1 MKQIV
6 HIFRKDVR
14 RHWLEILLSL
24 ATVAAFVWLE
34 PRQWLPRDTLE
45 TRILEIVANSV
56 EVVLVVSWGLLT
68 ARVVQGENL
77 VGDRQFW
84 VTRPYEWKKLL
95 LAKLLF
101 VIVFINAPLLVAQ
114 EVLLQRAGFGLT
126 GSATWALIGMQIGV
140 LAICILPIT
149 ALATVTSGIGQ
160 LLMALLAIAAYIAAA
175 VGIASYVPSEGFSS
189 GSDAVQEGLF
199 VGVCLLAV
207 IWQYA
212 RRATTKTRVL
222 LGAGAA
228 SILIVVVATPY
239 RTLVARQYPPVSSVQ
254 TPIML
259 ALELAKPALRDG
271 PPDKEES
278 VNIRFPLIVSG
289 IAQNSLVGL
298 DGTMVAI
305 DSRDGLHWN
314 SGWKA
319 KSSLLFP
326 DDRRLQL
333 DFEMPKAF
341 FETVRA
347 TPVKV
352 SISLAVKVFR
362 DNEKK
367 RTTATEAEFAV
378 PGVGQCAIQD
388 ALSNSLLCRFAIESP
403 RLVVME
409 TSSSEIRCRGLE
421 DQPVPPGR
429 VARGWDGKTD
439 AGPISPIGTF
449 GLSLWEWHD
458 LPDSKA
464 TPRICPGTVLLFDRP
479 ELVRAVGVKVDIPGV
494 ILADYKLDNTPT
506 FTFRPTR

>member
-1 MKQIV
+1 MQIV

-24 ATVAAFVWLE
+24 ATVTAFVLLE
-34 PRQWLPRDTLE
+34 PRQWLPRDTMG

-56 EVVLVVSWGLLT
+56 EVVLVVSWALLT

-95 LAKLLF
+95 LAKFLF
-101 VIVFINAPLLVAQ
+101 VIVFINVPLLVAQ
-114 EVLLQRAGFGLT
+114 KILLHRAGFELT
-126 GSATWALIGMQIGV
+126 GAATWALLGMQVGV

-175 VGIASYVPSEGFSS
+175 AGIASYVPSEGFSS
-189 GSDAVQEGLF
+189 GSDAMQEGLF

-212 RRATTKTRVL
+212 RRATTKMRLL
-222 LGAGAA
+222 LGAGAV

-239 RTLVARQYPPVSSVQ
+239 RTLVARQYPLVGSGR
-254 TPIML
+254 TPITL
-259 ALELAKPALRDG
+259 ALEPAKPGLRDG
-271 PPDKEES
+271 PPDKGKS

-289 IAQNSLVGL
+289 IAQNSLVGV
-298 DGTMVAI
+298 DGMMVAI

-314 SGWKA
+314 SGWKTR
-319 KSSLLFP
+319 SGLLFP

-333 DFEMPKAF
+333 DFEIPTAF
-341 FETVRA
+341 FEKVKA
-347 TPVKV
+347 TPVNV

-367 RTTATEAEFAV
+367 RTIATEAEFAV
-378 PGVGQCAIQD
+378 PGVGRCAIQD
-388 ALSNSLLCRFAIESP
+388 ALSNSLLCRFAVESP
-403 RLVVME
+403 RLLVME

-429 VARGWDGKTD
+429 VARGWEGKTD
-439 AGPISPIGTF
+439 AGPISPVDTF
-449 GLSLWEWHD
+449 GLTLWEWHD
-458 LPDSKA
+458 LPDLA
-464 TPRICPGTVLLFDRP
+464 TPRICPGTILLFDQP
-479 ELVRAVGVKVDIPGV
+479 ELVRAVGVKVDIGGV
-494 ILADYKLDNTPT
+494 TLADYKLDNVLSL
-506 FTFRPTR
+506 TFRPTR